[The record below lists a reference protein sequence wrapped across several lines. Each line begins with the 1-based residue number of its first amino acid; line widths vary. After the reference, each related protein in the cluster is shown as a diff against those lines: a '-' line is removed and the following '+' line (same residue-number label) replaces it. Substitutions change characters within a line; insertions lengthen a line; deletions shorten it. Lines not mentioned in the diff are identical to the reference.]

1 MGNGGL
7 TSLNSHRIGEY
18 PVKLSGQK
26 NLSPE
31 SSGVCKDQVLTL
43 LPGDKEMNVI
53 LLYY

>member
-7 TSLNSHRIGEY
+7 SSLHSHRIGEY
-18 PVKLSGQK
+18 PVKVSEQEK
-26 NLSPE
+26 LSPE

-43 LPGDKEMNVI
+43 LPGDKEMSVI